1 MFPSLSPCAPSAP
14 SASSAS
20 SASSAPAAPTSA
32 SALADLG
39 RIADGAPHHDDT
51 RPCAAQ
57 ACAPAF
63 DREACCQLWQA
74 DVAALR
80 WQFAALP
87 PSSTQ
92 RAALRSAAV
101 MPVGK
106 IAAFLEPLLAR
117 GPAGQALLG
126 TREQLA
132 LREVILLPAGHIG
145 IDLLRDAGLSEEAAH
160 DLCDLLQDAPE
171 DAVMETLVEFG
182 ASPSP
187 LTTWWTQATTPADD
201 LGSRDACRALRILQL
216 AGYRQWPFDEPIW
229 RGAVMLAAQA
239 LRLDPASGVPCNPY
253 LGRALLDL
261 LPRNPHA
268 QRLMT
273 TFTGEPV
280 LLFAMRHGM
289 PAAAVD
295 IMLSLGFD
303 PNVPSPHAC
312 AVSGDAVPVLPEAR
326 ALHYAAIHGDVSTL
340 GLLAC
345 HGVDVNARDARGYPP
360 ILYAKAGAATLHGGN
375 PSTILR
381 IAGRTDPRLRD
392 DTATVVRTLLTLGAD
407 PRLCGRDGLGVGR
420 TLMLSV
426 MAARDGGG
434 RAHWPEFEA
443 LIVKLRDL
451 GVHFDT
457 PHGCGVPE
465 VMAFASSHAAQ
476 RPDDAIWSLGELLRK
491 LAAW

>member
-1 MFPSLSPCAPSAP
+1 MFPSLPPCAPSA
-14 SASSAS
+14 SSG
-20 SASSAPAAPTSA
+20 SSAPAAPPSSPTPPG
-32 SALADLG
+32 LAP
-39 RIADGAPHHDDT
+39 IADAASHQDDT
-51 RPCAAQ
+51 RTYPAQ

-63 DREACCQLWQA
+63 DREACCQLWQS
-74 DVAALR
+74 DVAHLR

-101 MPVGK
+101 MPAGK

-117 GPAGQALLG
+117 DPAGRALVG
-126 TREQLA
+126 EHEQLA
-132 LREVILLPAGHIG
+132 LREVILLPADRIG

-160 DLCDLLQDAPE
+160 DLCDLLQEAPE
-171 DAVMETLVEFG
+171 DAIMEALVEFG

-187 LTTWWTQATTPADD
+187 LATWWAQAATSVDD
-201 LGSRDACRALRILQL
+201 VGARDACRALRVLQL

-229 RGAVMLAAQA
+229 RGAVMLAARA
-239 LRLDPASGVPCNPY
+239 LRLDPVSGEPRNPF

-261 LPRNPHA
+261 LPRNPQA

-312 AVSGDAVPVLPEAR
+312 AVAGDAVPVLPEAR
-326 ALHYAAIHGDVSTL
+326 ALHYAAIHGDISTL

-375 PSTILR
+375 PSTIVR

-392 DTATVVRTLLTLGAD
+392 DTAAVVRMLLSLGAD
-407 PRLCGRDGLGVGR
+407 PRLCGRDGLSVGR
-420 TLMLSV
+420 ALVLSV

-434 RAHWPEFEA
+434 RAHWPAFEA
-443 LIVKLRDL
+443 LVVKLCDL
-451 GVHFDT
+451 GVRFDT

-465 VMAFASSHAAQ
+465 VMAFAASHAAD

-491 LAAW
+491 LSAW